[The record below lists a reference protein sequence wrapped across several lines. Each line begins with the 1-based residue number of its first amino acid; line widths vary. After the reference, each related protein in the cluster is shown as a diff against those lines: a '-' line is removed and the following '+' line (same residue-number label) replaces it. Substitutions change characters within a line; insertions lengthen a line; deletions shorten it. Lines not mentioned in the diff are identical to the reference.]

1 MRRPEKGNVPQRKE
15 KRMKVLLINGSANR
29 EGCTYTA
36 LSEVGRSLAEEGIE
50 TEDAF
55 IGRGPVRDCCGCR
68 ACLELGGLCV
78 FRDDAVNDIIR
89 KAREADGFVFGT
101 PVYYAHPS
109 GRLLSCMDRL
119 FYAGGEAFRHKPAA
133 AVASARR
140 AGTTAAL
147 DAVAK
152 HFLVNEMPVVASN
165 YWNMVHGNTPE
176 EVRRDAEGM
185 QIMRVLGKNMAW
197 LLKCI
202 RAGRA
207 VGIGAPETESKI
219 YTNFIR
225 NDE

>member
-1 MRRPEKGNVPQRKE
+1 M
-15 KRMKVLLINGSANR
+15 
-29 EGCTYTA
+29 
-36 LSEVGRSLAEEGIE
+36 
-50 TEDAF
+50 
-55 IGRGPVRDCCGCR
+55 
-68 ACLELGGLCV
+68 
-78 FRDDAVNDIIR
+78 
-89 KAREADGFVFGT
+89 
-101 PVYYAHPS
+101 
-109 GRLLSCMDRL
+109 